1 MPKKR
6 WGAFPSL
13 SEVVEKSDPSFVA
26 AYRERLEVVHY
37 HLTSL
42 ELAARQCSVHVGR
55 ESWNIQ
61 GDGSEQ
67 YINVMF
73 DPYSIVRVGDLAIRE
88 AASVIDTSL
97 LLMNQVLGL
106 GLPNELIWQNR
117 REEARTVRSMLIE
130 KLPAETNLLATLD
143 TIYRSIGYRLLNG
156 YRNWVTH
163 RGAPRVVYAK
173 PSPFPGFSYLAHEEI
188 VQETKPGRQE
198 WLIDR
203 FVNERVEKE
212 FTIQCWPFVPPVR
225 EIISGQGQD
234 PKLIERGINVSAGI
248 VVQDAR
254 FFSGSSMDDAKEF
267 LAKNPI
273 LLEAHRAMFAGEAL
287 AVYSPGDYTH
297 GVRYVEFFVTEELVR
312 GKWDE
317 ELARA
322 YERASC

>member
-1 MPKKR
+1 MPKNR

-37 HLTSL
+37 HLSSL
-42 ELAARQCSVHVGR
+42 DLAARQCSVHVGR
-55 ESWNIQ
+55 ESWDMQ
-61 GDGSEQ
+61 GDEREQ

-97 LLMNQVLGL
+97 LLMNHVLRL
-106 GLPNELIWQNR
+106 GLPNELIWRSR
-117 REEARTVRSMLIE
+117 RKETRTVRSILIE
-130 KLPAETNLLATLD
+130 KFPAETDLLATLD
-143 TIYRSIGYRLLNG
+143 RVYSSIGYRLLNG

-173 PSPFPGFSYLAHEEI
+173 PSPFPGFSYSAPEEI

-203 FVNERVEKE
+203 FINERVEKE

-234 PKLIERGINVSAGI
+234 PELIKRGISVSAGI

-254 FFSGSSMDDAKEF
+254 FLSGSPMDDAKDF

-273 LLEAHRAMFAGEAL
+273 LLEAHRATFAGEAL
-287 AVYSPGDYTH
+287 AVYSPSDYTH
-297 GVRYVEFFVTEELVR
+297 GVRHVELFVTEQLVR
-312 GKWDE
+312 GKWDD

-322 YERASC
+322 YERASR